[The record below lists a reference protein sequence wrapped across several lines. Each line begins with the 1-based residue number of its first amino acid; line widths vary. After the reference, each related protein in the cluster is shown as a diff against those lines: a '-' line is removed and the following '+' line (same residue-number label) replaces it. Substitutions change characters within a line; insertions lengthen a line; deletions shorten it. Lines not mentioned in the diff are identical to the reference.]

1 MKTQITQTSHS
12 EINNKQIRTPPFQL
26 DLASPRHFSRFSHIG
41 QEVKG
46 SLTTPVR

>member
-1 MKTQITQTSHS
+1 MKTQITQTSHL

-26 DLASPRHFSRFSHIG
+26 DLASPRYFAWFSHIG

-46 SLTTPVR
+46 SLTTTV